1 MEESNIPVVTMELI
15 LSTFSKKAAAPKPDA
30 AALTSSMIFSKQS

>member
-15 LSTFSKKAAAPKPDA
+15 LSTFSKKAEEKI
-30 AALTSSMIFSKQS
+30 LKML